1 MDLPDLKNI
10 FESKSVVIA
19 KWLMSWIEHDLACG
33 KISINNILPSKAEF
47 AYLLG
52 VSIGTMQ
59 NSFRYIEDLGYVESK
74 QCIGTLVKN
83 AENKTSTIHLHVQ
96 LQRLLVF
103 QLTQQGLLLNI
114 WQLKKLSDISLKI
127 LTNMV
132 GFWKV

>member
-1 MDLPDLKNI
+1 MNSKENEYIFPQKSSLTKIDISSIDMDLPDLKNI

-59 NSFRYIEDLGYVESK
+59 NSFRYIEDL
-74 QCIGTLVKN
+74 
-83 AENKTSTIHLHVQ
+83 
-96 LQRLLVF
+96 
-103 QLTQQGLLLNI
+103 
-114 WQLKKLSDISLKI
+114 
-127 LTNMV
+127 
-132 GFWKV
+132 